1 MRDIISKIAETEY
14 YVKWYS
20 SHHDL
25 GIWPGRQTGGVA
37 EFETISGYELG
48 DNPRSINW
56 PATARTGG
64 HTILKNT
71 RMTEVKIPLFLL
83 VDLSRSM
90 DFGTVRVSKR
100 RMAAEISASLV
111 HAAWRCRDQVGLI
124 AYGSEV
130 AVIWPLRN
138 PKDYRFMIPKM
149 ILETRSNGITGVG
162 LGEALSRLPAK
173 RSLVFLISDFQE
185 PMKEIEK
192 AFKSFVFRHDLIPVI
207 LSDPREK
214 VLPKR
219 RCLTVLKDLETDRRE
234 TFWLGGSGKRSAFK
248 IQSEKREKQL
258 MTFFRSRGMDPLR
271 VHQNTDFAMEM
282 IRLFM
287 SRRRVN

>member
-1 MRDIISKIAETEY
+1 MREIISRIAEADY
-14 YVKWYS
+14 YIRWYS

-25 GIWPGRQTGGVA
+25 GMWPGKQAGGVA
-37 EFETISGYELG
+37 EFETISEYELG
-48 DNPRSINW
+48 DNPRNINW

-71 RMTEVKIPLFLL
+71 RMTEAKISLFLL

-90 DFGTVRVSKR
+90 DFGTVRVTKR
-100 RMAAEISASLV
+100 RLAAEISASLI
-111 HAAWRCRDQVGLI
+111 HAAWRCRDQVGFI

-130 AVIWPLRN
+130 DVTWPLRN
-138 PKDYRFMIPKM
+138 PKDYRLLIPKK
-149 ILETRSNGITGVG
+149 ILETRSSGKTGTG
-162 LGEALSRLPAK
+162 LAEALSKLPVK

-185 PMKEIEK
+185 PITEIKK

-219 RCLTVLKDLETDRRE
+219 RCLTVLKDLETGCKK
-234 TFWLGGSGKRSAFK
+234 TIWMGGTRKRLAFK
-248 IQSEKREKQL
+248 KQSEERECQ
-258 MTFFRSRGMDPLR
+258 LR
-271 VHQNTDFAMEM
+271 VLFQRLGMEALWIHQETDLAQEMSRFFM
-282 IRLFM
+282 IR
-287 SRRRVN
+287 RRAN

>member
-1 MRDIISKIAETEY
+1 MKDIISKIAETEY

-25 GIWPGRQTGGVA
+25 GIWPGKQIGGVA
-37 EFETISGYELG
+37 EFETISEYALG

-56 PATARTGG
+56 SATARTGG

-71 RMTEVKIPLFLL
+71 RMTEVKISLYLL

-90 DFGTVRVSKR
+90 DFGTVRVTKR
-100 RMAAEISASLV
+100 RLAAEIAATLA
-111 HAAWRCRDQVGLI
+111 HAAWRCQDQVGFI

-130 AVIWPLRN
+130 DVIWPLRN
-138 PKDYRFMIPKM
+138 PKDYRLMIPKM
-149 ILETRSNGITGVG
+149 ILETRSSGKSGTG
-162 LGEALSRLPAK
+162 LAEALSKLPAK

-185 PMKEIEK
+185 PIKEIKK
-192 AFKSFVFRHDLIPVI
+192 AFKSFVFRHDLVPVI

-219 RCLTVLKDLETDRRE
+219 RCLTVLKDLETGRRE
-234 TFWLGGSGKRSAFK
+234 TIWLGGTRKRLAFK
-248 IQSEKREKQL
+248 MQSEKREQQL
-258 MTFFRSRGMDPLR
+258 TTLFRSLGLGALW
-271 VHQNTDFAMEM
+271 VHQNTDFAKEM
-282 IRLFM
+282 SRFFL